1 MIQDEFV
8 GIIIIFIFLKI
19 SNDLSIQTERQCE
32 VHSAQ
37 NRPSHLSDQ
46 VVQQEVGTE
55 QLTVVVVVAV
65 VVAVAAVVVAVA
77 AWCG

>member
-1 MIQDEFV
+1 MMSLLEYFFLYFV
-8 GIIIIFIFLKI
+8 LKI

-37 NRPSHLSDQ
+37 NRPSHLSAQ

-55 QLTVVVVVAV
+55 QLTLVGVA
-65 VVAVAAVVVAVA
+65 VAVAASR
-77 AWCG
+77 G

>member
-1 MIQDEFV
+1 MMSLLEYF
-8 GIIIIFIFLKI
+8 FF

-37 NRPSHLSDQ
+37 NRPSHLSAQ

-55 QLTVVVVVAV
+55 QLTLVGVA
-65 VVAVAAVVVAVA
+65 VAVAASR
-77 AWCG
+77 G